1 MAKVVIHIGTH
12 KTAST
17 TIQDMFAHN
26 AELLKQHGVIYPRLG
41 RSAGHH
47 GLVMSWNKLPEVYA
61 ISGGGPAALRQIS
74 DDYGSGDHTVF
85 LSSEEFS
92 RGAEGSQVD
101 FAKLRG
107 LLSGFAEIE
116 VICVLRSQWR
126 FLQSVYLEVSKRK
139 TPPSPPTVVTA
150 AIETGLVGGAVGG
163 LWADYNLLYDHLLKA
178 FAPEEI
184 TLLDFDACCR
194 HEGGI
199 LGAMLAHL
207 QVGLT
212 VGQMEL
218 VHGGLSNVSPLA
230 LPAWA
235 ATTIAMPQPAPAWLI
250 ECTSSAFRIEFGETA
265 KPCLFSKAEYSR
277 LAAHFAP
284 ANARLAERCKPFQ
297 SDFAISPA
305 THDKTYVFRDNLTP
319 SFWLR
324 CNRWIFAHK
333 VGGR

>member
-92 RGAEGSQVD
+92 RGAEGRQVD
-101 FAKLRG
+101 FTEVRG

-116 VICVLRSQWR
+116 VICVLRPQWQ
-126 FLQSVYLEVSKRK
+126 FLQSIYLEMSKNQ
-139 TPPSPPTVVTA
+139 TPPPPPSFVTD
-150 AIETGLVGGAVGG
+150 AISTGMVQG
-163 LWADYNLLYDHLLKA
+163 LWADYNVLYDHLLKA

-184 TLLDFDACCR
+184 TLLDFDTCR
-194 HEGGI
+194 TGEGGI
-199 LGAMLAHL
+199 IGAILMHLGIALSPDDLEA
-207 QVGLT
+207 VN
-212 VGQMEL
+212 
-218 VHGGLSNVSPLA
+218 GGVSNASPLS
-230 LPAWA
+230 LPTWA
-235 ATTIAMPQPAPAWLI
+235 ANLIATPQPAPAWLI
-250 ECTSSAFRIEFGETA
+250 ECTSNAFRVEFGEVA

-277 LAAHFAP
+277 LAAHFAQ
-284 ANARLAERCKPFQ
+284 ANARLAARRKPVQ
-297 SDFAISPA
+297 PDFAISQA
-305 THDKTYVFRDNLTP
+305 ESDAACVFREAVTI
-319 SFWLR
+319 SYWLR

-333 VGGR
+333 VGER